1 MDQEKIGRFIAQLR
15 REQRMTQEALGQEL
29 LVTNKTVSRWETG
42 AYLPDLETLLLLSR
56 LFQVSLEELLA
67 GERLD
72 RRPPAPTPVP
82 LPSDRF
88 SKKER
93 EAFYTAKWRRDHLFW
108 LCLAVCAAVLLP
120 FLLYIW
126 KEMELV
132 WMGLVADM
140 LLFAFLRNRRMAYV
154 EAKLYPAVKAEGE
167 HR

>member
-15 REQRMTQEALGQEL
+15 REQGMTQEALGQEL

-93 EAFYTAKWRRDHLFW
+93 EAFYTAKWRRDPPL
-108 LCLAVCAAVLLP
+108 LAVP
-120 FLLYIW
+120 G
-126 KEMELV
+126 
-132 WMGLVADM
+132 GLRSG
-140 LLFAFLRNRRMAYV
+140 FAPL
-154 EAKLYPAVKAEGE
+154 PAVYMEGNGAGLDGPCCRHAAICFSSE
-167 HR
+167 PQDGLCGG